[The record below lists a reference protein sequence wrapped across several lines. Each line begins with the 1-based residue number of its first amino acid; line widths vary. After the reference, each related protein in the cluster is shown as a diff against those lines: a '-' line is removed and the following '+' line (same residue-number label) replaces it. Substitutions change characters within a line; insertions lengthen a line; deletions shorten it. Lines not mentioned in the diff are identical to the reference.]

1 MTTELVKFDEV
12 IKQSGLAIQE
22 GEEIKQSYLPF
33 AIQLAEIQE
42 QAAKINFEK
51 PTPTDEII
59 ARDLRL
65 RTVKIRTG
73 ASDMKDNRKR
83 IHLLKGNLEQ
93 AAYNLI
99 AASCKLSEEEFTTVE
114 KAREIA
120 ESKRRAELKI
130 IRDAEVLSLAEFV
143 PFGMDLGKFSEE
155 DYQKLLLGA
164 KMQME
169 QKREQERKEE
179 EVRQAEIAEQKRIR
193 EDNDRL
199 QKQIENE
206 RKAAEEKA
214 WIEREASEAKLKEER
229 EARAKAEAEIK
240 AKADQER
247 KVAEEKAL
255 AEKKAKS
262 APDKQ
267 KLIALASVI
276 SGMTLPEMK
285 TIEGMVILDN
295 VKELLKKTSEFIT
308 KKVGEI

>member
-1 MTTELVKFDEV
+1 MTTEIVKFDEV

-33 AIQLAEIQE
+33 AIQLAGIQD
-42 QAAKINFEK
+42 QAGKINFEK

-73 ASDMKDNRKR
+73 ASDLKDSRKK

-99 AASCKLSEEEFTTVE
+99 AASCKLSEEAFTTVE
-114 KAREIA
+114 KARENA
-120 ESKRRAELKI
+120 EA
-130 IRDAEVLSLAEFV
+130 
-143 PFGMDLGKFSEE
+143 
-155 DYQKLLLGA
+155 
-164 KMQME
+164 
-169 QKREQERKEE
+169 
-179 EVRQAEIAEQKRIR
+179 KRIR
-193 EDNDRL
+193 EENDRL
-199 QKQIENE
+199 QKQLETE

-214 WIEREASEAKLKEER
+214 RLEREESEAKLKAER
-229 EARAKAEAEIK
+229 EARVKAEAEIK

-247 KVAEEKAL
+247 KAAEEKARIESARLL

-267 KLIALASVI
+267 KLESL
-276 SGMTLPEMK
+276 GLLLRTFPLPEMK
-285 TIEGMVILDN
+285 TIEGMTILDN